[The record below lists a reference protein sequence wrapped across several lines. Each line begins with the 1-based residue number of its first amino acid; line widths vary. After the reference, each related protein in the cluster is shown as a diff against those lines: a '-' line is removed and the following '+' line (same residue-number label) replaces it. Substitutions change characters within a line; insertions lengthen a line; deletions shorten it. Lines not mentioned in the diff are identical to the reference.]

1 MKIRLCTYYSKSL
14 HDYLNT
20 CGNDV
25 SRIDDAAATRGELTF
40 IASHHRTPTGWKKGL
55 TATDRQ
61 RPSEYLEE
69 NAILVDPEDFYE
81 WHGGERVHGG
91 F

>member
-1 MKIRLCTYYSKSL
+1 MRIKLCTYYSKTL
-14 HDYLNT
+14 HDYLRM

-25 SRIDDAAATRGELTF
+25 SRIDAAQKVRGELTF
-40 IASHHRTPTGWKKGL
+40 ICSHYRTPKGWLKGL
-55 TATDRQ
+55 IATDNP

-81 WHGGERVHGG
+81 WHGGKRGLGG